1 MRKVLKLTPE
11 TIKRLIKEEKGKIE
25 LENNKKLLETLI
37 LLKKIKKRQYQ
48 SLKEAKELHEIKK
61 ILIKKIRRK

>member
-11 TIKRLIKEEKGKIE
+11 TIKRLIKEEKSKLE